1 MSKVTKLLSIN
12 EAISQ
17 CGYNNNMKQKIMT
30 FLKSNYSNQK
40 SKLYLFQRNDKVP
53 KLFLLLL
60 KIPGKYK
67 NNTYDISIL
76 IYFPLNFPLVQPDI
90 FFHKYCCVK
99 INPSCLNYIDEE
111 TLRINYEKFYK
122 WGYSF
127 ESFKNLIKEI
137 YNKFNKNFPI
147 FTLNKKEEND
157 DDEGD
162 CYLKEQC
169 CKEIEFK
176 NTVINKN
183 NNNNQN
189 NNRKTLKTQN
199 NNNKIKNTEYSP
211 NHNNNDN
218 TNLINKETLNN
229 KSINKSI
236 TYNKND
242 QLIHSQKNLI
252 NQNKN
257 NIKNNSLI
265 NDLASNKNDDES
277 LPYDEHTAKD
287 NIIQLLIS
295 QLYPEINR
303 INISVFNTK
312 IKLDKTKN
320 NIISEM
326 KEFEEME
333 KQRGNVEKSINLIK
347 NELRNYNINKMQS
360 NKKYD
365 ESKKDFSNLD
375 TFLNIKNKKYYNL
388 LSKERAIEEYILVLK
403 KSYEKHL
410 LDLQTAMNLVRIN
423 SRQIFYI
430 KYKYHNLKSKNI

>member
-1 MSKVTKLLSIN
+1 MSKITKLLSIN

-30 FLKSNYSNQK
+30 FLQSNYSKQK

-60 KIPGKYK
+60 KIPGKFK

-99 INPSCLNYIDEE
+99 VNPSCLNYIDEE

-137 YNKFNKNFPI
+137 YNKFNENFPI
-147 FTLNKKEEND
+147 FTLNKKEEN

-183 NNNNQN
+183 NNNKN
-189 NNRKTLKTQN
+189 NNRKILKIQN
-199 NNNKIKNTEYSP
+199 NNNKIKNTECSP
-211 NHNNNDN
+211 NHNNN
-218 TNLINKETLNN
+218 TNLVNNEITNN
-229 KSINKSI
+229 KNI

-242 QLIHSQKNLI
+242 QLIHSQKKLI
-252 NQNKN
+252 NQNKDN
-257 NIKNNSLI
+257 INIKNNSST
-265 NDLASNKNDDES
+265 NDLASNKNDES
-277 LPYDEHTAKD
+277 LPYDENTAKD
-287 NIIQLLIS
+287 NIVQLLIS
-295 QLYPEINR
+295 QLYPEITR
-303 INISVFNTK
+303 INISVINTK
-312 IKLDKTKN
+312 IKL
-320 NIISEM
+320 
-326 KEFEEME
+326 
-333 KQRGNVEKSINLIK
+333 
-347 NELRNYNINKMQS
+347 NY
-360 NKKYD
+360 
-365 ESKKDFSNLD
+365 
-375 TFLNIKNKKYYNL
+375 
-388 LSKERAIEEYILVLK
+388 
-403 KSYEKHL
+403 
-410 LDLQTAMNLVRIN
+410 
-423 SRQIFYI
+423 
-430 KYKYHNLKSKNI
+430 